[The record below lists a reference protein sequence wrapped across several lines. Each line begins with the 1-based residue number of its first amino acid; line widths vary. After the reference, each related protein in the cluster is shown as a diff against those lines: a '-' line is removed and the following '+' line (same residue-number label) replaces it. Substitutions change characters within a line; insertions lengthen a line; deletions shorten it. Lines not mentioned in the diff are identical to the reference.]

1 MADWITFWDTPHSI
15 YVNARHRDVH
25 YRIIAED
32 LLGFVPSP
40 QAVVVDYGCGE
51 ALHADMVAAAAG
63 RLILV
68 EVAAGVVASLRAH
81 FAGNPKIE
89 VWTPDELAACPEAS
103 VDLIVLHSVAQY
115 LTGDVLDTLLA
126 RFRRLLRPDG
136 RLVVGDVIPPNQ
148 SIFADAMALM
158 RFAAAHG
165 FLGAA
170 IVGLVRTA
178 LSDYTRLRNTLG
190 LSLYDEQAM
199 LRKLAAAG
207 FAAERRPANIG
218 HNQARMTI
226 LARPA

>member
-1 MADWITFWDTPHSI
+1 
-15 YVNARHRDVH
+15 
-25 YRIIAED
+25 
-32 LLGFVPSP
+32 
-40 QAVVVDYGCGE
+40 
-51 ALHADMVAAAAG
+51 
-63 RLILV
+63 
-68 EVAAGVVASLRAH
+68 
-81 FAGNPKIE
+81 
-89 VWTPDELAACPEAS
+89 
-103 VDLIVLHSVAQY
+103 
-115 LTGDVLDTLLA
+115 
-126 RFRRLLRPDG
+126 
-136 RLVVGDVIPPNQ
+136 VIPPNQ